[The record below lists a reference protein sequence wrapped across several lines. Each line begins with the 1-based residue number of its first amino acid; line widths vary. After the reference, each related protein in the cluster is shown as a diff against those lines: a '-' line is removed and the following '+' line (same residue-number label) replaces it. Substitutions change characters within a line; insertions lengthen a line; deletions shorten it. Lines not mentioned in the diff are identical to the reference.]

1 MCTPSIPLF
10 SGFGS
15 TTRLV
20 YIVTV
25 ANRRETYGVTF
36 LLQLKS
42 LFFGTIKKKLEKFV
56 SPSCMEGRGQNMRG
70 SGQDMMQND
79 QTQRA
84 SVYMMQK
91 EHIPCR
97 NYESAVEWTLHVRKC
112 NFAREWCGMVQTC
125 NPSWQIWLGGWKM
138 FVCMWV
144 IIFNEWNNF
153 LTVSSISF
161 VSSKS
166 FSPHNFC
173 VWWCTMVR
181 FH

>member
-1 MCTPSIPLF
+1 MMRFCVGTNV
-10 SGFGS
+10 
-15 TTRLV
+15 TCLV

-70 SGQDMMQND
+70 RGQNMVQND

-91 EHIPCR
+91 EHIQCR
-97 NYESAVEWTLHVRKC
+97 NYEPAVV
-112 NFAREWCGMVQTC
+112 
-125 NPSWQIWLGGWKM
+125 
-138 FVCMWV
+138 
-144 IIFNEWNNF
+144 
-153 LTVSSISF
+153 
-161 VSSKS
+161 
-166 FSPHNFC
+166 
-173 VWWCTMVR
+173 
-181 FH
+181 

>member
-1 MCTPSIPLF
+1 MMRFWVGTSI
-10 SGFGS
+10 
-15 TTRLV
+15 TRLV

-56 SPSCMEGRGQNMRG
+56 SPSCVEGRGQNMRG
-70 SGQDMMQND
+70 SGQDMVQND

-97 NYESAVEWTLHVRKC
+97 NYESAVV
-112 NFAREWCGMVQTC
+112 
-125 NPSWQIWLGGWKM
+125 
-138 FVCMWV
+138 
-144 IIFNEWNNF
+144 
-153 LTVSSISF
+153 
-161 VSSKS
+161 
-166 FSPHNFC
+166 
-173 VWWCTMVR
+173 
-181 FH
+181 